1 MLDID
6 QFMNIQ
12 LLKREGHS
20 VREIAR
26 LSGHSRNTVRKV
38 LRARAPRQAA
48 PRQRDSLVD
57 AFKPYLRERYLQH
70 QLSAVRLTQEIR
82 AMGFEG
88 GERIVRRFLA
98 QLRQSTQICKK
109 LTVRFETPPGKQA
122 QCD

>member
-38 LRARAPRQAA
+38 LKTRAPRQAA
-48 PRQRDSLVD
+48 PRRRASLVD
-57 AFKPYLRERYLQH
+57 AFEPYLRERYLQH

-82 AMGFEG
+82 AMGFKG
-88 GERIVRRFLA
+88 GERIVRRFVA
-98 QLRQSTQICKK
+98 QLRQKH
-109 LTVRFETPPGKQA
+109 PGL
-122 QCD
+122 

>member
-38 LRARAPRQAA
+38 LKTRAPRQAA
-48 PRQRDSLVD
+48 PRQRASLVD
-57 AFKPYLRERYLQH
+57 AFEFWPAPL
-70 QLSAVRLTQEIR
+70 
-82 AMGFEG
+82 
-88 GERIVRRFLA
+88 
-98 QLRQSTQICKK
+98 
-109 LTVRFETPPGKQA
+109 
-122 QCD
+122 